1 MVAVIYRSGSSRYNS
16 FAMATK
22 VKNANAAGAPVAAY
36 LHPEGLKFL
45 RGLEKNNDRD
55 WFNERKAVY
64 ETELKEPMLAIIRK
78 ITDAMTEFAP
88 NHVRPAEKSLFR
100 IYRDT
105 RFSNNKLPYKTH
117 VAAWW
122 SHMGMEKTSGAGYY
136 FQVGPKGVVI
146 AAGAYMPEKEQL
158 AAIRHW
164 LLENHVAFRK
174 VLQTAALRK
183 AFVEFEG
190 EALTRPPKGFPPE
203 HPAMDLIKQK
213 QWGMSTTLPAETA
226 LEKNFAQTLVKHF
239 KLLAPMVDA
248 LNTPIAASLAP
259 KKKVLFGLK

>member
-1 MVAVIYRSGSSRYNS
+1 MVSKSKS
-16 FAMATK
+16 ATS
-22 VKNANAAGAPVAAY
+22 AAVAAAPA
-36 LHPEGLKFL
+36 HVRPEGLKFL
-45 RGLEKNNDRD
+45 RGLERHNDRD

-64 ETELKEPMLAIIRK
+64 EAELKEPMLAIIRK
-78 ITDAMTEFAP
+78 ITEAMLEFAP

-122 SHMGMEKTSGAGYY
+122 SHTGMEKTSGAGYY
-136 FQVGPKGVVI
+136 FQVSPKGVVI

-164 LLENHVAFRK
+164 LLENHVGFRRILEK
-174 VLQTAALRK
+174 PAVRRT
-183 AFVEFEG
+183 FTTFEG
-190 EALTRPPKGFPPE
+190 EMLTRPPKGFPPE
-203 HPAMDLIKQK
+203 HAAMDLIKCK
-213 QWGMSTTLPAETA
+213 QWALRTELPVETA
-226 LEKNFAQTLVKHF
+226 LEANFAQTVIRHF
-239 KLLAPMVDA
+239 KLLAPFVDA
-248 LNTPIAASLAP
+248 LNTPIAASIP

>member
-1 MVAVIYRSGSSRYNS
+1 MVSKLTNQ
-16 FAMATK
+16 T
-22 VKNANAAGAPVAAY
+22 AAAQPY
-36 LHPEGLKFL
+36 FRPEGLKFL
-45 RGLEKNNDRD
+45 RGLEKNNDRA

-64 ETELKEPMLAIIRK
+64 EAELKEPMLAVIRK
-78 ITDAMTEFAP
+78 VTDAMLEFAP

-122 SHMGMEKTSGAGYY
+122 SHTGMDKTSGAGYY
-136 FQVGPKGVVI
+136 FQVSKKGVVI

-158 AAIRHW
+158 AVIRHW

-174 VLQTAALRK
+174 VLDKPAVRRT
-183 AFVEFEG
+183 FTVFDG

-203 HPAMDLIKQK
+203 HPAMDLIKCK
-213 QWGMSTTLPAETA
+213 QWALRTELPVETA
-226 LEKNFAQTLVKHF
+226 LEANFAQTLIKHF
-239 KLLAPMVDA
+239 KLLAPLVDA

-259 KKKVLFGLK
+259 KRKVLFGLTRGNF